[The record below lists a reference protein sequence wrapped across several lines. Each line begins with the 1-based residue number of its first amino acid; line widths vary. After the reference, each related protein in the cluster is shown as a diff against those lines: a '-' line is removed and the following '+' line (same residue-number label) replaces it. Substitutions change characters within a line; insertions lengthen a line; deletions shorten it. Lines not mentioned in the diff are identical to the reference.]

1 MEVFSLNY
9 DKDKDDKRW
18 ENEKRRSNSCWEG
31 DEDESRRDS
40 SEMRVRLILSLFLS
54 TWREFERS
62 TQGVDGVCTRRKEK
76 SEEENE
82 ESSQNSSRD
91 VGEGRGH
98 PREST
103 RLHKTALFN
112 EGKHLPFLHPP
123 NNKREGAKHCRIF
136 ILYHRLLLQKVYSF
150 HCYMKREYLNEKR
163 ILLLPSITHMLN
175 IP

>member
-1 MEVFSLNY
+1 M
-9 DKDKDDKRW
+9 
-18 ENEKRRSNSCWEG
+18 
-31 DEDESRRDS
+31 
-40 SEMRVRLILSLFLS
+40 
-54 TWREFERS
+54 
-62 TQGVDGVCTRRKEK
+62 CTRRKEK

-82 ESSQNSSRD
+82 ESSQNSSGD

-98 PREST
+98 SREST

-123 NNKREGAKHCRIF
+123 PNNKRERKREREQNITG
-136 ILYHRLLLQKVYSF
+136 YSSCITVCSF
-150 HCYMKREYLNEKR
+150 KRCAPFTSYMKREYLNEKR